1 MTDPDSQTAPPAPD
15 SLAPQSPRGT
25 LPAFAPVPRLKQRS
39 NGWTAAVQCAFIE
52 ALADTGSVA
61 SACRA
66 VARADHG
73 AYLLRRHPEADEF
86 RAAWDAALDLGIR
99 RIEDVAMDRALNGVE
114 VPVYSYGKLVGT
126 RVVYNDRLLMFILR
140 NRAPERFTEG
150 KPKGLNAVDAAEM
163 RRRKQQWRSE
173 WEEEQ
178 KRANSYE
185 AEDEVLASIDR
196 KLASMRKNWLY
207 YMSPRTR
214 AAYDEFARL
223 EHEDKAAGYDCR
235 QDPEHPSSRAYQD
248 RQREEEDRARE
259 AAGLPPI
266 PEETGEMP
274 TIIHYQAELDKET
287 EVFLAEERAKDKA
300 AAEAVARRT
309 AEPGVRGF
317 KDEGW
322 D

>member
-1 MTDPDSQTAPPAPD
+1 MTDSPEPAP
-15 SLAPQSPRGT
+15 APQTPHTPRGT

-39 NGWTAAVQCAFIE
+39 NGWTPAVQCAFIE
-52 ALADTGSVA
+52 ALADTGSVS

-66 VARADHG
+66 VGRADHG
-73 AYLLRRHPEADEF
+73 AYLLRRHPEAEEF
-86 RAAWDAALDLGIR
+86 RAAWDAALDLGIQ

-114 VPVYSYGKLVGT
+114 IPVYSYGKLVGT
-126 RVVYNDRLLMFILR
+126 RVVHNDRLLMFMLR
-140 NRAPERFTEG
+140 NRASGRFTEG
-150 KPKGLNAVDAAEM
+150 RARGLNAIDAAELA
-163 RRRKQQWRSE
+163 RRKQQWRAE
-173 WEEEQ
+173 WDEEQ

-214 AAYDEFARL
+214 AAYEAFAQAER
-223 EHEDKAAGYDCR
+223 EDKAAGYDPFK
-235 QDPEHPSSRAYQD
+235 DPEHPCSRVYRE

-266 PEETGEMP
+266 PEETGDLP
-274 TIIHYQAELDKET
+274 TIVHYQAELDKET

-300 AAEAVARRT
+300 AAEAVARRR
-309 AEPGVRGF
+309 AEPRVRGF

-322 D
+322 G